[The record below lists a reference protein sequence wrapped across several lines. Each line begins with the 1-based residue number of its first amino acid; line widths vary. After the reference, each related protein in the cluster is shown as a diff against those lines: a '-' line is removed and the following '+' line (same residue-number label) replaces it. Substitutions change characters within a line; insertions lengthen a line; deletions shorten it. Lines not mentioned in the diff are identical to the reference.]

1 MKPSHEDLS
10 SQLSHF
16 EKKMSEAIMEVYHGG
31 SFLFQSIQGEP
42 FLLSKRK
49 PLKKSSFP
57 SSRSWRVQ
65 EMKKGGTFGGESSS
79 SGHEHQEGLLGDD
92 STSPVHQKSM
102 TGCKGGS
109 RN

>member
-1 MKPSHEDLS
+1 MKPNHEDLS
-10 SQLSHF
+10 SQLSLF
-16 EKKMSEAIMEVYHGG
+16 KKKMSEAIMEVYHGG
-31 SFLFQSIQGEP
+31 SFLFQSIQGVP
-42 FLLSKRK
+42 FLLSKRRYF
-49 PLKKSSFP
+49 KKIK
-57 SSRSWRVQ
+57 
-65 EMKKGGTFGGESSS
+65 EMVKGGTFGGESSS